1 MNINAINSTSFNAKM
16 DISKVEKYRYYWQK
30 VADNFS
36 KKSANKDATLELS
49 ERFLGM
55 VDFAVKYPNKNLPN
69 STVGFIACSKE
80 VFDNLTNETPK
91 KVADKLS
98 TALEYFN
105 NAVEERENA
114 LFTKI
119 SIFAIKSD
127 VPIHKAFKDINK
139 NMIGTRDKIM
149 TDVNYKL
156 DNNKDLKGFQ
166 ILI

>member
-1 MNINAINSTSFNAKM
+1 MNISAINSISFNAKI
-16 DISKVEKYRYYWQK
+16 DISNVEKYRYYWQE

-36 KKSANKDATLELS
+36 KKTADKDATLKLS
-49 ERFLGM
+49 EHFLGM

-80 VFDNLTNETPK
+80 VFDKLTNETPQ

-98 TALEYFN
+98 TAFEYFN
-105 NAVEERENA
+105 DAVEERENA

-119 SIFAIKSD
+119 SNFAIKGHVS
-127 VPIHKAFKDINK
+127 IHKAFKDINK

-149 TDVNYKL
+149 TNVNYKL
-156 DNNKDLKGFQ
+156 DNNKDLNGFQ